1 VSINSISAN
10 SISTG
15 VAERA
20 VPIASVPSNKQSSI
34 ATEQEASSKS
44 EPSAIVAIAQQSV
57 QAKEQSSPDSSG
69 TQQQNG
75 QISAQVLRF
84 DADKL
89 KDGEVDSAQK
99 AAKGDADKENLKV
112 ALDRTNKLSNM
123 QSRKLEFTSGEDKGG
138 QVVVKV
144 LDKESNEVIRQIPS
158 EDFIKVAQ
166 KLQNASEALD
176 KPQGM
181 LFESQV

>member
-1 VSINSISAN
+1 MSINSISA
-10 SISTG
+10 G

-20 VPIASVPSNKQSSI
+20 VPTAPVPTNRQSTIAI
-34 ATEQEASSKS
+34 EQDTGSKS
-44 EPSAIVAIAQQSV
+44 GPAAVVAIAQQTV

-89 KDGEVDSAQK
+89 KQGEQNGEEDAVEK
-99 AAKGDADKENLKV
+99 AAQESALSEKLKI
-112 ALDRTNKLSNM
+112 ALDTTNELSNI
-123 QSRKLEFTSGEDKGG
+123 QSRKLEFSSGEDEGG
-138 QVVVKV
+138 RVVIKV

-158 EDFIKVAQ
+158 EEFIKVAE
-166 KLQNASEALD
+166 KLQNASDKLD
-176 KPQGM
+176 KPQGV

>member
-1 VSINSISAN
+1 MSINSISA
-10 SISTG
+10 G

-20 VPIASVPSNKQSSI
+20 VPIASVPSNKQSTI
-34 ATEQEASSKS
+34 ATEQQASSKP

-84 DADKL
+84 DADKQKQGEQSGKVDTTEEAAQDNAR
-89 KDGEVDSAQK
+89 KDNLRSVLDS
-99 AAKGDADKENLKV
+99 
-112 ALDRTNKLSNM
+112 TNELSNV
-123 QSRKLEFTSGEDKGG
+123 QSRKLEFTSGQDKAG
-138 QVVVKV
+138 QVVIKV

-158 EDFIKVAQ
+158 EEFIKVAE
-166 KLQNASEALD
+166 KLQNASNELD
-176 KPQGM
+176 KPQGA